1 MCGNISIYYKGD
13 ISGKEDIKFKI
24 KESVNNINHISL
36 DSREYLKGE
45 EKEFD
50 FNRFDVIDVI
60 HGVKPFEKDGKVI
73 VLNGEIYNSCEIKEE
88 LIKKGYSFSTDSDI
102 EILLTSYIAFG
113 KNCVHKIKGM
123 FSFIIYDKKDESIF
137 GARDLFGIKPLY
149 YINKEK
155 VIIFASEYK
164 FILEYIKKLNI
175 NERSLQSY
183 FSFQYVLP
191 EDTMIQG
198 IRLIPAGH
206 FFRVEN
212 GILSLKRYNKLEF
225 RSSTKFFYSKNHL
238 GNRDIGEEEVRNVVI
253 DSVRR
258 QVSENKPVGTFLSG
272 GIDSSII
279 TSIAS
284 QINPNIKSFS
294 LGFNVKGYSEL
305 EIAKKTADKLGIEN
319 IPLNIT
325 QDDYIKA
332 LPSVIYFLD
341 DPVADPSGVGLYF
354 LIKEASKYVKI
365 ALSGEGA
372 DELFGGYNV
381 YKEYNNVKSVI
392 NSPVYIRG
400 VLNRVSE
407 LMPNIKGK
415 NYLYR
420 ATTPLEK
427 RYIGNAKIFE
437 NNEVKRFFF
446 KYKEKNI
453 HEYLL
458 SNLYREAQKNNYD
471 YISKMQHIDVNTWLQ
486 GDILQKVDKFSVA
499 EHLGLRVPFLDKDVF
514 DVAKNLRVEQKITKN
529 NTKVLLRESFK
540 DIVPEHVIQRKKL
553 GFPTPIRVW
562 LKDDLGDVVRD
573 TISNANVDEFIDK
586 KYIIKLLDE
595 HLKGHK
601 DNSRKIWT
609 IFTFCLWYQLF
620 IEHKNIKY

>member
-13 ISGKEDIKFKI
+13 ISRKEDIKFKI
-24 KESVNNINHISL
+24 KESVNNINHISF
-36 DSREYLKGE
+36 DSRRYLKDE
-45 EKEFD
+45 KKEFD

-73 VLNGEIYNSCEIKEE
+73 VLNGEIYNSYEIKEE
-88 LIKKGYSFSTDSDI
+88 LIKKGYSFATDSDI

-123 FSFIIYDKKDESIF
+123 FSFVIYDKEEESIF

-212 GILSLKRYNKLEF
+212 GILSLKRYDKLEF
-225 RSSTKFFYSKNHL
+225 RSSTKFFYNKNHL

-258 QVSENKPVGTFLSG
+258 QIEENKTIGTFLSG

-279 TSIAS
+279 TSVAS

-319 IPLNIT
+319 IQIDIT

-392 NSPVYIRG
+392 NSPTYIRSA
-400 VLNRVSE
+400 LNRVSE

-427 RYIGNAKIFE
+427 RYIGNAKVFE

-499 EHLGLRVPFLDKDVF
+499 EHLELRVPFLDKDVF
-514 DVAKNLRVEQKITKN
+514 DVAKNLRIEQKITKS

-562 LKDDLGDVVRD
+562 LKDNLGDVVRE
-573 TISNANVDEFIDK
+573 TISNANIDEFIDK

>member
-13 ISGKEDIKFKI
+13 ISKKEDIKFKI

-36 DSREYLKGE
+36 DSRGYLKGE

-88 LIKKGYSFSTDSDI
+88 LIKKGYSFATDSDI

-123 FSFIIYDKKDESIF
+123 FSFIIYDKENESIF

-164 FILEYIKKLNI
+164 FILEYVKKLNI

-238 GNRDIGEEEVRNVVI
+238 GNRDIGEEEIRNVVI

-258 QVSENKPVGTFLSG
+258 PVAENKQIGTFLSG

-407 LMPNIKGK
+407 LMPSIKGK

-499 EHLGLRVPFLDKDVF
+499 EHLELRVPFLDKDVF
-514 DVAKNLRVEQKITKN
+514 DVAKNLRVEQKITKK

-562 LKDDLGDVVRD
+562 LKDDLGVVVRE

-609 IFTFCLWYQLF
+609 IFTFCLWHQLF